1 MSGKDKRIVWL
12 GPDNKSKGGVASVLD
27 TFVLQGYFESGNR
40 VFIPTVEDTS
50 AGGKL
55 IRFFAAFGGLIKLLP
70 GTRLVHIHVSSDAS
84 FYRKFI
90 FSLLARVF
98 GVNYL
103 VHLHSSSF
111 PVFYKRTGSFGKKL
125 IRIFY
130 NKAVRVLVLSDDML
144 NFVTGITPAAEVSIF
159 PNPITINSDFIIENR
174 SNSFLFMGRIFAGK
188 GLEELLNAFGEIEK
202 EFPDWSLLIGGTGD
216 PAYESYLRQEYST
229 VTNCKWL
236 GWVSG
241 EQKTALLKEVGILV
255 LPSYG
260 EGQSIAILEAMEA
273 GLPVLTTLVG
283 GNTFLLQQDI
293 SGKLV
298 QAKDSAALHLAMR
311 DLILQPELRNKLAI
325 NARERVEDIFDYN
338 KVKDRLENLYK
349 EL

>member
-27 TFVLQGYFESGNR
+27 TFVQQGYFDSENR
-40 VFIPTVEDTS
+40 VFISTVEDAS
-50 AGGKL
+50 AIGKL
-55 IRFFAAFGGLIKLLP
+55 IRFFIAFGGLLKRLP
-70 GTRLVHIHVSSDAS
+70 TTKLVHIHVSSDAS

-90 FSLLARVF
+90 FSMVTRVF

-111 PVFYKRTGSFGKKL
+111 PAFYKRTGYIGRKL
-125 IRIFY
+125 IHVYY
-130 NKAVRVLVLSDDML
+130 NKAVKVLVLSDDML
-144 NFVTGITPAAEVSIF
+144 NFVTRISPVIDVSIF
-159 PNPITINSDFIIENR
+159 PNPITVTSGFTIDNR
-174 SNSFLFMGRIFAGK
+174 SKSFLFMGRICDGK
-188 GLEELLNAFGEIEK
+188 GLEELLIAFGEIEN
-202 EFPDWSLLIGGTGD
+202 EFPDWTLLIGGTGD
-216 PAYESYLRQEYST
+216 SGYENYLRQKYST
-229 VTNCKWL
+229 IRNCKWL

-241 EQKTALLKEVGILV
+241 EQKSSLLKEVGILV

-298 QAKDSAALHLAMR
+298 QPKNSDALRLAMR
-311 DLILQPELRNKLAI
+311 ELVLQPELRKELAI
-325 NARERVEDIFDYN
+325 KARERIEDIFDYN

-349 EL
+349 EI